1 MNQSRRNRIREI
13 QEKLT
18 SLTEEVELLLEEEQD
33 AYENMPDSIKESE
46 CGEKAMRAVD
56 ILEDAKGQIEDSAST
71 LEDIFED

>member
-1 MNQSRRNRIREI
+1 MNQTRRNRIREI

-18 SLTEEVELLLEEEQD
+18 SLTEEVELLLEEEQG

-46 CGEKAMRAVD
+46 RGEKTMRAVD
-56 ILEDAKGQIEDSAST
+56 ILENAKGEIEDSVST

>member
-18 SLTEEVELLLEEEQD
+18 SLTEQVELLLEEEQD

-46 CGEKAMRAVD
+46 RGEKAIRAVD